1 MNRWRTVWAI
11 IEKEMYVFFKYFHS
25 EVSFAVIFPV
35 LMIATMQIGLGDAI
49 IDWLPEGVSYAT
61 FIMPGLI
68 MMTVISTGFFN
79 TGFVIM
85 FEKEYSD
92 AFDGLV
98 QTPVTT
104 EEIALAK
111 ILSGTLKSLI
121 NGLISLAV
129 VLLFIDVT
137 FSASWVLLPVIFAGC
152 GFFFSC
158 IGLAMGTWLKRGYQL
173 GTLGNM
179 LIFPMTFFG
188 GLFFAVSEIPENLQ
202 SIVNLNPVTWMIT
215 ALREVVVYG
224 GWAVGLEMLGVIII
238 CIPLYIGAWRLF
250 HKLVIN

>member
-1 MNRWRTVWAI
+1 MNRWRTIWAI
-11 IEKEMYVFFKYFHS
+11 VEKEMYVFFKYFHS

-35 LMIATMQIGLGDAI
+35 LMIMTMEIGLGDATI
-49 IDWLPEGVSYAT
+49 GWLPEGVSYAT

-68 MMTVISTGFFN
+68 MMTVVSTGFFN

-129 VLLFIDVT
+129 VLLFIDAT
-137 FSASWVLLPVIFAGC
+137 FSASWILLPVIFASC

-173 GTLGNM
+173 GT
-179 LIFPMTFFG
+179 FF
-188 GLFFAVSEIPENLQ
+188 SESQIPENLET
-202 SIVNLNPVTWMIT
+202 IVNLNPVTWMIT
-215 ALREVVVYG
+215 ALREVVVFG
-224 GWAVGLEMLGVIII
+224 GWNVGWEILGIIAI
-238 CIPLYIGAWRLF
+238 SIPLYIGAWRLF

>member
-1 MNRWRTVWAI
+1 V
-11 IEKEMYVFFKYFHS
+11 
-25 EVSFAVIFPV
+25 
-35 LMIATMQIGLGDAI
+35 GDAT
-49 IDWLPEGVSYAT
+49 IDWLPKGVSYAT

-104 EEIALAK
+104 GEIALAK

-137 FSASWVLLPVIFAGC
+137 FSTGWVLLPVVFAAC

-188 GLFFAVSEIPENLQ
+188 GLFFSVSQIPGSLQ
-202 SIVNLNPVTWMIT
+202 SVVNLNPVTWMIT

-224 GWAVGLEMLGVIII
+224 TWSVGWEMLGVLLIS
-238 CIPLYIGAWRLF
+238 IPLYLGAWRLF

>member
-1 MNRWRTVWAI
+1 MISLHRVWAI
-11 IEKEMYVFFKYFHS
+11 VEKEMFVFFKYFHS
-25 EVSFAVIFPV
+25 EVSFAVLFPV
-35 LMIATMQIGLGDAI
+35 FMIWTMGIGLGDAE
-49 IDWLPEGVSYAT
+49 IDWLPEGVSYVA

-111 ILSGTLKSLI
+111 ILAGTIKSLI
-121 NGLISLAV
+121 NGLISMLVVMVLVDV
-129 VLLFIDVT
+129 VLT
-137 FSASWVLLPVIFAGC
+137 SSWILLPVLFAAA

-173 GTLGNM
+173 GTLGNL
-179 LIFPMTFFG
+179 LIFPLTFFG
-188 GLFFAVSEIPENLQ
+188 GLFFAVSELPENLQ
-202 SIVNLNPVTWMIT
+202 IIVNANPVTWMIT
-215 ALREVVVYG
+215 AMRKITLAG
-224 GWAVGLEMLGVIII
+224 SWDVGLEMVGIILI
-238 CIPLYIGAWRLF
+238 CIPLYLGAWWLF
-250 HKLVIN
+250 RRLVIN

>member
-1 MNRWRTVWAI
+1 MISSHRLWAI
-11 IEKEMYVFFKYFHS
+11 VEKEMYVFFKYFHS
-25 EVSFAVIFPV
+25 EVSFAVLFPV
-35 LMIATMQIGLGDAI
+35 MMIWTMKIGIGDTEI
-49 IDWLPEGVSYAT
+49 PGLEGVDYAT

-92 AFDGLV
+92 AFDGLI

-104 EEIALAK
+104 EEIALSK
-111 ILSGTLKSLI
+111 IVSGTLKSLI
-121 NGLISLAV
+121 NGLVSLAV
-129 VLLFIDVT
+129 VLVFVDVPL
-137 FSASWVLLPVIFAGC
+137 SASWLLLVPIFAAC

-179 LIFPMTFFG
+179 IIFPMTFFG
-188 GLFFAVSEIPENLQ
+188 GLFFSVDQIPANLQ
-202 SIVNLNPVTWMIT
+202 SVVQANPVTWMIT
-215 ALREVVVYG
+215 SMREVVVYG
-224 GWAVGLEMLGVIII
+224 SWDVGLELLATLVL
-238 CIPLYIGAWRLF
+238 CVPLYIGAWWLF
-250 HKLVIN
+250 RRLVIN

>member
-1 MNRWRTVWAI
+1 MSRLRTIWAI
-11 IEKEMYVFFKYFHS
+11 VEKEMYVFFKYFHS
-25 EVSFAVIFPV
+25 EVSFAVLFPV
-35 LMIATMQIGLGDAI
+35 FMIWTMQIGLSDAT
-49 IDWLPEGVSYAT
+49 IDWLPEDVTYPM

-111 ILSGTLKSLI
+111 ILAGTLKSLI
-121 NGLISLAV
+121 NGLVSLTV
-129 VLLFIDVT
+129 VMFFIDVT
-137 FSASWVLLPVIFAGC
+137 VTLGWLLLPVIFAAC

-179 LIFPMTFFG
+179 ILFPMTFFG
-188 GLFFAVSEIPENLQ
+188 GLFFEISQIPESMQ
-202 SIVNLNPVTWMIT
+202 FIVNMNPVTWMIT
-215 ALREVVVYG
+215 ALRELVVYG
-224 GWAVGLEMLGVIII
+224 GWQIGWEMLGIVAI
-238 CIPLYIGAWRLF
+238 CIPLYLGAWRLF
-250 HKLVIN
+250 HRLVIN

>member
-1 MNRWRTVWAI
+1 MRRWSTIWAI

-35 LMIATMQIGLGDAI
+35 LMIWTMDVGLGEAT

-92 AFDGLV
+92 AFDGLI

-104 EEIALAK
+104 AEIALAK

-121 NGLISLAV
+121 NGLVSLAV
-129 VLLFIDVT
+129 VLVFIDVT
-137 FSASWVLLPVIFAGC
+137 FGASWVLLPPVFAAC

-188 GLFFAVSEIPENLQ
+188 GLFFAVSQIPGSLQ
-202 SIVNLNPVTWMIT
+202 FVVNLNPVTWMIT
-215 ALREVVVYG
+215 ALREVSVYG
-224 GWAVGLEMLGVIII
+224 TWSVGWELLGVVVIS
-238 CIPLYIGAWRLF
+238 IPLYLGAWRLF
-250 HKLVIN
+250 HRLVIN

>member
-1 MNRWRTVWAI
+1 MSRWRTVWAI

-35 LMIATMQIGLGDAI
+35 LMIMTMEIGLGEADIA
-49 IDWLPEGVSYAT
+49 WLPQGVTYTA

-111 ILSGTLKSLI
+111 IVSGTLKSLI

-137 FSASWVLLPVIFAGC
+137 FSASWLLLPVIFGAC

-188 GLFFAVSEIPENLQ
+188 GLFFAVGQIPENLQ
-202 SIVNLNPVTWMIT
+202 FIVNLNPVTWMIT
-215 ALREVVVYG
+215 SLREVVIHG
-224 GWAVGLEMLGVIII
+224 SWSVGMEMLGVVLISIL
-238 CIPLYIGAWRLF
+238 LYLGAWRLF
-250 HKLVIN
+250 HRLVIN

>member
-1 MNRWRTVWAI
+1 MRGSTIWAI

-35 LMIATMQIGLGDAI
+35 LMIWTMEVGLGDAQ
-49 IDWLPEGVSYAT
+49 IDWLPEGVTYPA

-104 EEIALAK
+104 GEIALAK

-129 VLLFIDVT
+129 VLVFIDVT
-137 FSASWVLLPVIFAGC
+137 FSAGWLLLPVIFAAC

-188 GLFFAVSEIPENLQ
+188 GLFFSVTEIPDTL
-202 SIVNLNPVTWMIT
+202 SGVVNLNPVTWMIT

-224 GWAVGLEMLGVIII
+224 EWAVGLELLGVILISV
-238 CIPLYIGAWRLF
+238 PLYLGAWRLF
-250 HKLVIN
+250 HRLVIN

>member
-1 MNRWRTVWAI
+1 MNRWSTIWAI

-35 LMIATMQIGLGDAI
+35 LMIWTMEVGLGDAQI
-49 IDWLPEGVSYAT
+49 GWLPEGVSYAT

-104 EEIALAK
+104 SEIALAK

-129 VLLFIDVT
+129 VLVFVDVS
-137 FSASWVLLPVIFAGC
+137 FSPGWVLLPVIFAAC

-188 GLFFAVSEIPENLQ
+188 GLFFSVSQIPDSLQ
-202 SIVNLNPVTWMIT
+202 NVVNVNPVTWMIT

-224 GWAVGLEMLGVIII
+224 GWDVGMELLGVLVISLI
-238 CIPLYIGAWRLF
+238 LYLGAWRLF

>member
-1 MNRWRTVWAI
+1 MSSSHRIMTIV
-11 IEKEMYVFFKYFHS
+11 EKEMYVYFKYFHS
-25 EVSFAVIFPV
+25 EVSFAVLFPV
-35 LMIATMQIGLGDAI
+35 FMIWTMGIGLGDAE
-49 IDWLPEGVSYAT
+49 IDWLPEGIRYVA

-92 AFDGLV
+92 AFDGLI

-111 ILSGTLKSLI
+111 IVAGTLKSLI
-121 NGLISLAV
+121 NGLISMVVILAFV
-129 VLLFIDVT
+129 DLTLTASWILLPLLF
-137 FSASWVLLPVIFAGC
+137 AAC

-173 GTLGNM
+173 GTLGNL

-188 GLFFAVSEIPENLQ
+188 GLFFAVSELPENLQ
-202 SIVNLNPVTWMIT
+202 VIVNANPVTWMIT
-215 ALREVVVYG
+215 AMREIVLYG
-224 GWAVGLEMLGVIII
+224 SWDVGWEMLGIMLI
-238 CIPLYIGAWRLF
+238 CVLLYLGAWRLF
-250 HKLVIN
+250 RGLVVN

>member
-1 MNRWRTVWAI
+1 MSRWRSIWAI

-25 EVSFAVIFPV
+25 EVSFAVLFPV
-35 LMIATMQIGLGDAI
+35 MMIWTMKIGIGDTEI
-49 IDWLPEGVSYAT
+49 PGLEGVDYAT

-92 AFDGLV
+92 AFDGLI

-104 EEIALAK
+104 EEIALSK
-111 ILSGTLKSLI
+111 IVSGTLKSLI
-121 NGLISLAV
+121 NGLVSLGV
-129 VLLFIDVT
+129 VLVFVDVPL
-137 FSASWVLLPVIFAGC
+137 SASWLLLVPIFAAC

-179 LIFPMTFFG
+179 IIFPMTFFG
-188 GLFFAVSEIPENLQ
+188 GLFFSVDQIPANLQ
-202 SIVNLNPVTWMIT
+202 SVVQANPVTWMIT
-215 ALREVVVYG
+215 SMREIVVYG
-224 GWAVGLEMLGVIII
+224 SWDVGLELLATLVL
-238 CIPLYIGAWRLF
+238 CVPLYLGAWWLF
-250 HKLVIN
+250 RRLVIN

>member
-1 MNRWRTVWAI
+1 MSRTRRIWAI
-11 IEKEMYVFFKYFHS
+11 VEKEMFVFFKYFHS
-25 EVSFAVIFPV
+25 EVSFAVLFPV
-35 LMIATMQIGLGDAI
+35 FMIWTMQIGLGDAT
-49 IDWLPEGVSYAT
+49 IDWLPEGVSYPA

-98 QTPVTT
+98 QTPVPT

-111 ILSGTLKSLI
+111 IVSGTIKSLI

-129 VLLFIDVT
+129 VLVFIDVT
-137 FSASWVLLPVIFAGC
+137 VTASWILLPVLFAAC

-173 GTLGNM
+173 GTLGN
-179 LIFPMTFFG
+179 LIIFPMTFFG
-188 GLFFAVSEIPENLQ
+188 GLFFSVSQLPENLQ
-202 SIVNLNPVTWMIT
+202 VIVNANPVTWMIT
-215 ALREVVVYG
+215 SMREVVVYG
-224 GWAVGLEMLGVIII
+224 GWNVGWEMLGIVAI
-238 CIPLYIGAWRLF
+238 CIPLYLGAWVLF
-250 HKLVIN
+250 RRLVIN